1 MTLKLEAVL
10 HGPVTGGR
18 AVSVSALGTD
28 AVSDDSEEAVVDG
41 CEELKVV
48 KVALK

>member
-28 AVSDDSEEAVVDG
+28 AVSDDSEEAVDG